1 VCGDTGYYTYCGYGP
16 ITQTAPRPV
25 TPTAPPTLATIPAPA
40 ATLRPSKPPPL
51 VLPALIFPT
60 AALST
65 TSGWHSK
72 WLSQSEYVALTPGQ
86 VAAFWIRFLNVGTE
100 TWTRGVLGQQVNLA
114 LNGDDRA
121 PFRLGMASR
130 WLWEDRLATT
140 ATDQTKP
147 GEIAEF
153 RFEIK
158 APMTAGRYSLSLRP
172 VVEGIT
178 WLEDEGVFWIIDV
191 SGQPTAPAP
200 SSIQS
205 TITGSV
211 TDATKGAPLA
221 GVCVSVTLPTTCSST
236 TNSQGRYTV
245 IADTPA
251 GELIDVWFRLN
262 EYRSEL
268 ASVTTQ
274 LYRTR
279 DQQLTRRDIPL
290 ADSAL
295 TLEVRATIDTC
306 NDATSSAGLL
316 LSATPVAICAI
327 GSYLDDWRAI
337 VDEARRRKLVTASS
351 LQAID
356 YVGDVFS
363 TNDGGFAQTTIETWL
378 VQTREQGYVSAPE
391 IEVVPQVYVLRRIAG
406 RLLIT
411 ENYQWQQ

>member
-1 VCGDTGYYTYCGYGP
+1 MNQPTHGQRPRALRKAVVVLALIGLALNLLASPAFAHRNGCHRWHSCPSDTGSYVCGDTGYYTYCGYGP

-200 SSIQS
+200 SSK
-205 TITGSV
+205 T
-211 TDATKGAPLA
+211 
-221 GVCVSVTLPTTCSST
+221 
-236 TNSQGRYTV
+236 
-245 IADTPA
+245 
-251 GELIDVWFRLN
+251 
-262 EYRSEL
+262 
-268 ASVTTQ
+268 
-274 LYRTR
+274 
-279 DQQLTRRDIPL
+279 
-290 ADSAL
+290 
-295 TLEVRATIDTC
+295 
-306 NDATSSAGLL
+306 
-316 LSATPVAICAI
+316 
-327 GSYLDDWRAI
+327 
-337 VDEARRRKLVTASS
+337 
-351 LQAID
+351 
-356 YVGDVFS
+356 FS
-363 TNDGGFAQTTIETWL
+363 
-378 VQTREQGYVSAPE
+378 
-391 IEVVPQVYVLRRIAG
+391 
-406 RLLIT
+406 
-411 ENYQWQQ
+411 